1 MYTFQ
6 NRRGVKVC
14 ARPPDRQLKQPPGMR
29 IPGIS
34 LLEPQYGK
42 VAEVEGKG
50 VLRKQQI
57 SRGFRQAT
65 L

>member
-1 MYTFQ
+1 
-6 NRRGVKVC
+6 
-14 ARPPDRQLKQPPGMR
+14 MR